1 MALAALFTDLK
12 QSLHENPIS
21 KLQPHLPTEAAAVL
35 RDLKFKAFIV
45 DHGVRAESA
54 SEAKSVSSVL
64 EQRGNEYSF
73 P

>member
-12 QSLHENPIS
+12 QSLHEKPIPE
-21 KLQPHLPTEAAAVL
+21 LQIYLPTGAIAVL

-45 DHGVRAESA
+45 DHGVRDGSE

-64 EQRGNEYSF
+64 EQRGNVYGF